1 MNRWRFAVKSLVHGA
16 IDWSGRPR
24 RCRQQLRGKLIILTY
39 HSFCTDWPRGL
50 FNSLPIH
57 RFERQVQ
64 FLKEQFKLVSLEQ
77 GVECLQQGVI
87 DDKPWVAITIDDG
100 FRDNYAHAWP
110 VLQRYGVPATI
121 FLATD
126 FIDNNRPPWPTQLV
140 EILERTPV
148 RVMEAPFRADLK
160 NLADR
165 SLVAR
170 QLKKDWSPLPPLE
183 RFERLAALRKHLKV
197 NEETHYPALTWDQV
211 REMRKT
217 GIHFGS
223 HTVYHSILPAISD
236 QIAKEEIRNS
246 RQRLENELQEPC
258 QIFAYPDGKYS
269 DIVKN
274 ILVAQKFWL
283 AMSQDSGI
291 NVKDSDLLVQ
301 KRIEIPFHDPMSSF
315 RCRSSYALSPL
326 NPIEIIL

>member
-1 MNRWRFAVKSLVHGA
+1 MNCWRFAVKSLVHGA
-16 IDWSGRPR
+16 IDWSGKPR
-24 RCRQQLRGKLIILTY
+24 RCRRQLRGKLIILTY
-39 HSFCTDWPRGL
+39 HSFCTHWPRGL
-50 FNSLPIH
+50 FNSLPID
-57 RFERQVQ
+57 RFERQIQ
-64 FLKEQFKLVSLEQ
+64 FLKEHFKLVSLEQ
-77 GVECLQQGVI
+77 GVERLQQGVV

-148 RVMEAPFRADLK
+148 RTMEAPFQADLK
-160 NLADR
+160 NFAAR
-165 SLVAR
+165 SIVAQ

-183 RFERLAALRKHLKV
+183 RFERLATLRKHLKV

-211 REMRKT
+211 REMRNT

-223 HTVYHSILPAISD
+223 HTVYHSILPMVD
-236 QIAKEEIRNS
+236 QTVLVPEVQDSKYRIET
-246 RQRLENELQEPC
+246 ELQELC
-258 QIFAYPDGKYS
+258 MLFAYPDGKHNTLSKAVLESY
-269 DIVKN
+269 KYQ
-274 ILVAQKFWL
+274 VAVTQDTGYNHDMK
-283 AMSQDSGI
+283 SQFT
-291 NVKDSDLLVQ
+291 L
-301 KRIEIPFHDPMSSF
+301 KRIEVPFNDSMPSF

-326 NPIEIIL
+326 NLPLR